1 MYKFFLNQ
9 EDVIE
14 ENHII
19 LNHADSV
26 RHLEKSLRIKSG
38 ELITLSTGALS
49 YIGKVTEVTPQ
60 MIKLEI
66 VDRHEAQNE
75 SPLKI
80 DLYQCLPKGQKLELI
95 IQKNVELG
103 VRDFYLVASKRCI
116 VEYKGKDIQK
126 KLDRLDKIALEA
138 AKQSKR
144 DYISTVKAVLPIEKL
159 GTALSEYDL
168 VLILYESEEN
178 LFINDVLKAIGPNEL
193 KTIAVIVGPEGG
205 FEPSEIEFLKAN
217 GAQIVTLG
225 KRILR
230 TETAG
235 FTCVTCLQYAVGDL
249 SSRTK

>member
-1 MYKFFLNQ
+1 MYKFFLNK
-9 EDVIE
+9 EDRIE
-14 ENHII
+14 EDHII
-19 LNHADSV
+19 INHVDSV

-38 ELITLSTGALS
+38 EMITFSTSEIS
-49 YIGKVTEVTPQ
+49 YIGEVIEITPQ
-60 MIKLEI
+60 MIKLKIIET
-66 VDRHEAQNE
+66 HEPQNE

-80 DLYQCLPKGQKLELI
+80 DIYQCLPKGQKLELI

-103 VRDFYLVASKRCI
+103 VRDFYLVESKRCI

-144 DYISTVKAVLPIEKL
+144 DYISTVKAVLPIGKL
-159 GTALSEYDL
+159 KASLSEYDL
-168 VLILYESEEN
+168 VLVLYESEEN
-178 LFINDVLKAIGPNEL
+178 LFINDVLKNIEP
-193 KTIAVIVGPEGG
+193 KTIAVIIGPEGG
-205 FEPSEIEFLKAN
+205 FETSEIDMLKAD

-235 FTCVTCLQYAVGDL
+235 FTCVTCLQYAIGDL
-249 SSRTK
+249 SSVTN